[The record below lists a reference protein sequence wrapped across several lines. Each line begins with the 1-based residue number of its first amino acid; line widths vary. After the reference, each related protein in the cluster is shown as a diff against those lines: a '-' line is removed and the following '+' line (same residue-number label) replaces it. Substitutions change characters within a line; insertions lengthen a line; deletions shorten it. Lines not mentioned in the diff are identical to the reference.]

1 MSMESDLVGYL
12 TNLPAI
18 TGLVKRRI
26 YPNAAP
32 QGAEKPLIVYRRMTG
47 GHITNMGGSAGVA
60 QPEVQLVV
68 VDKPTDQPISPL
80 SFSNI
85 KRIGEALRQ
94 TMQGFRGQMGSTR
107 VMAVHL
113 QNESDVYAQPQ
124 DAGEGVDQLFLTY
137 SILYEESKPV
147 FV

>member
-1 MSMESDLVGYL
+1 MESDLVGYL
-12 TNLPAI
+12 LSQPAI
-18 TGLVKRRI
+18 SNLVKRRI

-32 QGAEKPLIVYRRMTG
+32 QGAEKPLLVYRRMTG
-47 GHITNMGGSAGVA
+47 GHSMTLSGSAGWA

-85 KRIGEALRQ
+85 KQIGEALRQ
-94 TMQGFRGQMGSTR
+94 AMQGFRGQMCSTVVR
-107 VMAVHL
+107 AVAL
-113 QNESDVYAQPQ
+113 MNESDVYAQPQ